1 MKNIKAKMQFLDNY
15 VKEYEMKVNGKIDM
29 NTLLKLNCSLGFG
42 IIKIEENETSKI
54 GQIHITYDVKLLK
67 EKEEKEIGKIHLVME
82 ALFEGDKELS
92 NEQFEKML
100 KYNGAPTL
108 SQIARAYIIS
118 NTSLNGM
125 PVINIP
131 MINFTEFFE
140 NSNKKE

>member
-29 NTLLKLNCSLGFG
+29 NTLLNLNCSLGFG
-42 IIKIEENETSKI
+42 IIKIEENETNKI
-54 GQIHITYDVKLLK
+54 GQIQIAYDVKLLK

-108 SQIARAYIIS
+108 SQIARAYIIA

-131 MINFTEFFE
+131 MINFAEFFE

>member
-15 VKEYEMKVNGKIDM
+15 VKEYERKVNGKIDM
-29 NTLLKLNCSLGFG
+29 NTLLNLNCSLGFG
-42 IIKIEENETSKI
+42 IIKIEENETNKI
-54 GQIHITYDVKLLK
+54 GQIQIAYDVKLLK

-108 SQIARAYIIS
+108 SQIARAYIIA

-131 MINFTEFFE
+131 MINFAEFFE